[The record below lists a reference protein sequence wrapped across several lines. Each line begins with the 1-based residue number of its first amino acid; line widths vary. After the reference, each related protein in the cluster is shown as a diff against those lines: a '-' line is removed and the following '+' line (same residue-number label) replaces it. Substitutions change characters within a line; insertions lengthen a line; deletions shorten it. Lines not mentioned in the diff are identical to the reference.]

1 MKTQCVS
8 HIDYSSIKKGDI
20 IQVEGLDKTFVV
32 IQHGQVYHL
41 IPININGED
50 VIKINMYDIYKP
62 TIKYIFD
69 GKSGNAKFFKV

>member
-1 MKTQCVS
+1 MKVQCVS

-20 IQVEGLDKTFVV
+20 IMVDGIDKTFIV
-32 IQHGQVYHL
+32 IQHGQTYHL
-41 IPININGED
+41 IPINIDGED
-50 VIKINMYDIYKP
+50 VIKINMNDNYKP